1 MARRQPVRASADEP
15 LNKGEGG
22 EMKYDDDKE
31 YDKDGKESEGG
42 GFRKAGGKLYKM
54 EKSEDLTQD
63 DLEKSLDRL
72 QTYAEEG
79 DQVSRK
85 EALLSKAATEELEK
99 SEREELFE
107 LLGGEATPAD
117 EPSLGEEIVKS
128 MDENETLQKALDVS
142 DFLQEQHGELCK
154 SLQTL
159 ADHQEESDKRQHEF
173 NLVLAKAVAD
183 VGNLVKSMAE
193 QMGATLAEPARAPK
207 SRGVNAPAPLNKSFA
222 GAAPE
227 GEELTK
233 SDMMKGLETLM
244 QETMEKSGGESR
256 LDNGVDLLMEIS
268 KFEQTGFIHP
278 QVEEIVKSRIMSQRA
293 AH

>member
-1 MARRQPVRASADEP
+1 MARRQPVRASEEP
-15 LNKGEGG
+15 LRKGEDG

-31 YDKDGKESEGG
+31 YDKDGNEAEGG
-42 GFRKAGGKLYKM
+42 GFRKASGKLCKM

-72 QTYAEEG
+72 TQFAEEG
-79 DQVSRK
+79 DRVSRK
-85 EALLSKAATEELEK
+85 DALLHKAATEELEK

-107 LLGGEATPAD
+107 LLGGEATQGD

-193 QMGATLAEPARAPK
+193 KMGTELAQPARAPK